1 MFCDG
6 EYPAHR
12 TKLEVGD
19 SLFLFTDGA
28 SEARDAS
35 GSEYGVDR
43 VGKFVACQRT
53 LAPEALSAACLK
65 ELRDFS
71 LGAPKTDDLSLLV
84 LRREN

>member
-6 EYPAHR
+6 DYPTQQ
-12 TKLEVGD
+12 TKLEPGD

-35 GSEYGVDR
+35 GGEYGVDR
-43 VGKFVACQRT
+43 LASLVSCRRS
-53 LAPEALSAACLK
+53 LAPEALAAACLK
-65 ELRDFS
+65 DLSNFS
-71 LGAPKTDDLSLLV
+71 LGAPKTDDLTLLV

>member
-1 MFCDG
+1 
-6 EYPAHR
+6 
-12 TKLEVGD
+12 
-19 SLFLFTDGA
+19 
-28 SEARDAS
+28 
-35 GSEYGVDR
+35 VDR